1 MQALK
6 GLKGL
11 LWFIAGYQFVV
22 GALLLLTPSVAQ
34 LVVGL
39 YGSDV
44 QVTEQFTFILKPLG
58 AYMIMTGLIASA
70 AARADMPHPAIVT
83 ALIVLFTMNVIYR
96 VARFDY
102 IRTTFG
108 IEGWHLF
115 GQILILSGLAI
126 GLFVFSRGAMKATG
140 AVAGDRP

>member
-22 GALLLLTPSVAQ
+22 GALLLLTPTLAQ
-34 LVVGL
+34 VVVGF
-39 YGSDV
+39 YGSDA

-70 AARADMPHPAIVT
+70 AARADVPHPGIVT
-83 ALIVLFTMNVIYR
+83 ALILLFTLNVIYR
-96 VARFDY
+96 VAKFDY
-102 IRTTFG
+102 IQRTFG
-108 IEGWHLF
+108 IPAWHLL

-126 GLFVFSRGAMKATG
+126 GLFVLSRSAARATG

>member
-11 LWFIAGYQFVV
+11 LWFIAVYQFLI
-22 GALLLLTPSVAQ
+22 GALLLVTPALAQ

-58 AYMIMTGLIASA
+58 AYMVMTGLIASA
-70 AARADMPHPAIVT
+70 AARADLPHPAIVT
-83 ALIVLFTMNVIYR
+83 GLIVLFTINVLYR
-96 VARFDY
+96 VMRFQY
-102 IRTTFG
+102 IQTTFG
-108 IEGWHLF
+108 IPGWHLF
-115 GQILILSGLAI
+115 GQIILLSALAI
-126 GLFVFSRGAMKATG
+126 GLFALSRGAMRGSASSG
-140 AVAGDRP
+140 

>member
-22 GALLLLTPSVAQ
+22 GALLLLTPALAQ
-34 LVVGL
+34 MVVGF
-39 YGSDV
+39 YGSDA

-70 AARADMPHPAIVT
+70 AARAEVPHPAIVT
-83 ALIVLFTMNVIYR
+83 ALIVLFTINVLYR
-96 VARFDY
+96 VVRFDY
-102 IRTTFG
+102 IQTTFG
-108 IEGWHLF
+108 IPAWHLF
-115 GQILILSGLAI
+115 GQIVILAGLAI
-126 GLFVFSRGAMKATG
+126 GLFALSRGAIKATG
-140 AVAGDRP
+140 AVAGDQR